1 MMDNWYRCIVLFL
14 RFHLVRVRKEGI
26 PIWGATEN
34 GKEFKE
40 NKIVY
45 FFYIQGVSISSH
57 WWSIAKGN
65 KGKPNG
71 VGRKERN
78 ALPWDL
84 IMWVKV
90 HTVMSPLSFSSVQS
104 LSRVWLFVTPL
115 TAVSQASLSITNSRS
130 SPKPMSI
137 ESVKPSNHLI
147 LCLPLLLLPSIFPSI
162 RVFSNESALRI
173 RWPKY
178 WNFRFSISPSNEYSG
193 LISFR
198 MDWLDFLTFFKHAKW
213 KNIWNK
219 IESNSNR
226 YLCDLAM
233 LIDFILFFFFKCA
246 WFLDTVFSEFV
257 TKLLLFYFIASVL
270 FFSGGGAAEACGIL
284 SLWSGIELS
293 PSVLEGEVLTFRPQ
307 QKVPVNFTLNLRW
320 DYFRLKSLGYLLKE
334 KTKKKKKKS

>member
-1 MMDNWYRCIVLFL
+1 MDNWYRCIDVLFL

-147 LCLPLLLLPSIFPSI
+147 LCRPLLLLPSIFPSI
-162 RVFSNESALRI
+162 RVFSNESALHI

-198 MDWLDFLTFFKHAKW
+198 MDWLDLLTFFKQAKW

-233 LIDFILFFFFKCA
+233 LIDFTLFFFLM
-246 WFLDTVFSEFV
+246 WLVSW
-257 TKLLLFYFIASVL
+257 Y
-270 FFSGGGAAEACGIL
+270 
-284 SLWSGIELS
+284 SL
-293 PSVLEGEVLTFRPQ
+293 
-307 QKVPVNFTLNLRW
+307 
-320 DYFRLKSLGYLLKE
+320 
-334 KTKKKKKKS
+334 

>member
-1 MMDNWYRCIVLFL
+1 MMDNWYRCIDVLFL
-14 RFHLVRVRKEGI
+14 RFHLVRVRKEVI

-115 TAVSQASLSITNSRS
+115 TAVSQASLSITNSQS
-130 SPKPMSI
+130 SPNPCPLSRWSHPTISSSVFPFSSCPQSFPALGSFPMSQLFASGGQNI
-137 ESVKPSNHLI
+137 G
-147 LCLPLLLLPSIFPSI
+147 
-162 RVFSNESALRI
+162 
-173 RWPKY
+173 
-178 WNFRFSISPSNEYSG
+178 ISGS
-193 LISFR
+193 
-198 MDWLDFLTFFKHAKW
+198 
-213 KNIWNK
+213 
-219 IESNSNR
+219 
-226 YLCDLAM
+226 
-233 LIDFILFFFFKCA
+233 
-246 WFLDTVFSEFV
+246 
-257 TKLLLFYFIASVL
+257 ASVL
-270 FFSGGGAAEACGIL
+270 PMNIQDWFPLGWTGWISLL
-284 SLWSGIELS
+284 SLNMLNEKIFETKLRVIATGIY
-293 PSVLEGEVLTFRPQ
+293 VI
-307 QKVPVNFTLNLRW
+307 
-320 DYFRLKSLGYLLKE
+320 
-334 KTKKKKKKS
+334 